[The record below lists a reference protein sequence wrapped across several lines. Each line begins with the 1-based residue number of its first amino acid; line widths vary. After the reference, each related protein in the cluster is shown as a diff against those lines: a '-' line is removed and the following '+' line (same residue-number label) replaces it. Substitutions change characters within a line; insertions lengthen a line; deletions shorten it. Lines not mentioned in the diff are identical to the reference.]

1 MKGGMSVAAALLIKQ
16 KEQASE
22 KAICIGDYCVIKFD
36 EIVSFQKRFVPNEVN
51 GYRILVMLKNRD
63 EIEIP
68 FENGKVERDEAWKE
82 IMKVAY
88 VSEQLS

>member
-1 MKGGMSVAAALLIKQ
+1 MAAAFIVKQ

-22 KAICIGDYCVIKFD
+22 KAICIGDYCVINLD
-36 EIVSFQKRFVPNEVN
+36 EIVSFQKRFVPEEID

-68 FENGKVERDEAWKE
+68 FENGKVERDEVWKE
-82 IMKVAY
+82 IMKVVYA
-88 VSEQLS
+88 SEQLN

>member
-1 MKGGMSVAAALLIKQ
+1 MKGGMSVAAALLVKQ

-22 KAICIGDYCVIKFD
+22 KAICIRDYCVIKLD

-82 IMKVAY
+82 IMKIVY
-88 VSEQLS
+88 VSEQLN